1 MCCMPGG
8 TAACL
13 WHIRQQDSLGRCP
26 CERHQAEALS
36 SPCCWPGST
45 TAHVH
50 LAHMRANVSRIEPS
64 RRLLQAVCSTI
75 KGNFLFSPCCSSLAR
90 LVSPAAPFY
99 RVETLLRCVGWLQ
112 GRRRLELF
120 GEDHNIRPGW
130 VTVGSSLVGSNFNAQ
145 VTCPWLTTEG
155 TASHLKCFLQV
166 WHGSIS
172 CFSSRGK
179 GLAVIPGWH
188 HCCMCVPCAWQA
200 LHACT
205 CKGCPWRVRPLTG

>member
-45 TAHVH
+45 AAHVH
-50 LAHMRANVSRIEPS
+50 LACMRASVSLEPD
-64 RRLLQAVCSTI
+64 RWLVRAVCSTAI
-75 KGNFLFSPCCSSLAR
+75 GAPESSSQSGLLAE
-90 LVSPAAPFY
+90 LPYPDALAQHGTPSCGDGS
-99 RVETLLRCVGWLQ
+99 LLRRDGCLQ

-145 VTCPWLTTEG
+145 VTCPELTTQA
-155 TASHLKCFLQV
+155 TASHLKFFQI

-172 CFSSRGK
+172 CSSR
-179 GLAVIPGWH
+179 
-188 HCCMCVPCAWQA
+188 
-200 LHACT
+200 
-205 CKGCPWRVRPLTG
+205 